1 MRDEIV
7 KPNLKNFIKSLRD
20 VGYNFQIALAD
31 IIDNSIAAG
40 AKNILIET
48 ELEPNIELSV
58 LDDGKGMNVEELIEA
73 MRLGSKDP
81 DDERNKKDLGRFGL
95 GLKTASFS
103 QCKRLTV
110 VTKKN
115 NQINAKAWDLDVIE
129 SENEWYL
136 QSPAHLDLEK
146 NSLFKELQRKESGTL
161 VIWSKIDGINS
172 NDYLEEIDFL
182 REHLSLVFHRF
193 LEGSLKGQKISMTV
207 NNNPLQPFNPFN
219 EKNHATQV
227 LPEQVI
233 RFSNK
238 RIVVTPHILPHHSKL
253 SNLDFKKYAT
263 SEGYTKTQG
272 FYLYRAGR
280 LLIHGT
286 WWGLNKV
293 SDAHRLVRIRVDI
306 TNDQDHFWNIDVK
319 KSIANPNQL
328 IKNELKKIMA
338 QVLSRGEKT
347 YTKRGAKIEDKTI
360 VPFWQVLHE
369 NDEIRFELNK
379 KHPILSKLQSLMD
392 DRPQSIFSA
401 YLKGL
406 EAYLP
411 LAAIQAHMITE
422 PHKIKQSEMVA
433 DQERDTFLQ
442 DLLDLDLT
450 KEEIEELMKT
460 ELFKKMK
467 GLK

>member
-1 MRDEIV
+1 MREEVV

-40 AKNILIET
+40 AKNVLIDT
-48 ELEPNIELSV
+48 EPEPNLKLSV
-58 LDDGKGMNVEELIEA
+58 LDDGAGMNERELIEA

-115 NQINAKAWDLDVIE
+115 NQINARAWDLDIIE

-136 QSPAHLDLEK
+136 QSPSPEELEANPLFYKLK
-146 NSLFKELQRKESGTL
+146 NHKSGTL
-161 VIWSKIDGINS
+161 VIWEKIDGINS
-172 NDYLEEIDFL
+172 DDYFEEIELL

-193 LEGSLKGQKISMTV
+193 LEGSLRGQKLLLSV
-207 NNNPLQPFNPFN
+207 NNNPVLPFNPFN
-219 EKNHATQV
+219 EKNQATQV
-227 LPEQVI
+227 LPEQLI
-233 RFSNK
+233 NLSNK
-238 RIVVTPHILPHHSKL
+238 KIIVTPYILPHHSKL
-253 SNLDFKKYAT
+253 SNIDFQKYAT
-263 SEGYTKTQG
+263 TEGYTKSQG

-286 WWGLNKV
+286 WWGLNRI
-293 SDAHRLVRIRVDI
+293 SDAHRLVRIKVDI

-319 KSIANPNQL
+319 KSIANPNQI

-369 NDEIRFELNK
+369 NDEIIFELNQ
-379 KHPILSKLQSLMD
+379 KHPILSKLQTLID
-392 DRPQSIFSA
+392 DKPQSILNA
-401 YLKGL
+401 YLKGI

-433 DQERDTFLQ
+433 DQERDSFLQ
-442 DLLDLDLT
+442 NLLDLDLT